1 MPSKLSLYNGALN
14 VLGERRLA
22 NLTEDTEARY
32 ELDEV
37 WDNDFI
43 DRVLQMGQW
52 NFAARTVELIY
63 SPSISPTFGYQFGFD
78 KPTDHIRTLMVAY
91 DEYFSQP
98 LTQYSDEAQ
107 WWFADVETIYVQY
120 VSNDAQYGSDLT
132 LWPHNFTEMSEHYLA
147 FKLAPRLTGLA
158 LDSNE
163 LEAKWKRWL
172 TDSKA
177 TDAMESPARFL
188 PEGSWAGS
196 RRGWRNGERGN
207 RNKLIG

>member
-1 MPSKLSLYNGALN
+1 MPSKLSIYNGALN

-37 WDNDFI
+37 WDNDLI

-52 NFAARTVELIY
+52 NFAARSVELIY

-78 KPTDHIRTLMVAY
+78 KPTDHIRTMKVAY

-132 LWPHNFTEMSEHYLA
+132 LWPHNFTEMVEHYVA
-147 FKLAPRLTGLA
+147 FKVAPRLTGVT
-158 LDSNE
+158 LDSTS
-163 LEAKWKRWL
+163 LEAKWKRWM
-172 TDSKA
+172 TEAKA
-177 TDAMESPARFL
+177 TDAMESPAKFL
-188 PEGSWAGS
+188 PEGSWAGA
-196 RRGWRNGERGN
+196 RRGFGNGERGN